1 MVIRAEHPHPA
12 MALPVASTRTFGG
25 SSPEAVE
32 SFTKRT
38 KPPKVLV
45 LCYLIAIDLLLYC
58 YLTPR
63 KRICLNLRF
72 YFHATQLKDA
82 TWQNEPNWRNTPE
95 RREA

>member
-58 YLTPR
+58 YLTLLSQKNLFKPQILFSCYSA
-63 KRICLNLRF
+63 KRCDVAER
-72 YFHATQLKDA
+72 TQLA
-82 TWQNEPNWRNTPE
+82 
-95 RREA
+95 

>member
-32 SFTKRT
+32 SFTERT

-58 YLTPR
+58 CLTLLSQKNLFKPQILFSCYSA
-63 KRICLNLRF
+63 KRCDVAER
-72 YFHATQLKDA
+72 TQLA
-82 TWQNEPNWRNTPE
+82 
-95 RREA
+95 